1 MGKRLLQCLILTMV
15 IGFSANSLF
24 ADNWKK
30 IEGTKD
36 AVNKIIIFPET
47 PSSYAVASDRY
58 TWAPEKAEPE
68 FYIID
73 GMGFSM
79 TNNKGISFE
88 DAVLEGYYI
97 LDVMKVDDKTM
108 LASSVYKTRGG
119 IIKSTNGG
127 ATWNN
132 EEVSFNN
139 TYFVTEFA
147 KSNNKLLAT
156 AMNTA
161 KGVLV
166 SEDNFDTYTADEQ
179 LSISSRDIA
188 VSNINKNLVFV
199 AGDNSYSGGVLRS
212 LDGGAT
218 WENNDAGIENLRIHT
233 VLPSGIS
240 EHIVYCGADSLTED
254 GVSFGKGI
262 YQSLDTGK
270 TWQSI
275 GASGASIY
283 ALDHHPLYPKFMVAA
298 AGTQGAFISA
308 NNGWWWEQYETGL
321 PDDAQVTTV
330 AAPAWDTTGSGAVFL
345 AGTSAHGLFESE
357 PLRTDVNNNII
368 VNNSLEVEK
377 LYPAPVN
384 DNFTLKWNNP
394 QADQVSIY
402 IADLQGRRVANLI
415 SNFFPSGTNELNWS
429 QAYKLAAGSYM
440 LVLQSSEST
449 AVYKFI
455 KQ

>member
-1 MGKRLLQCLILTMV
+1 MGKKLLQCLILTLI
-15 IGFSANSLF
+15 IGFTTGSLL
-24 ADNWKK
+24 ADNWEKV
-30 IEGTKD
+30 EGTEA
-36 AVNKIIIFPET
+36 AVNKIIIFPNS
-47 PSSYAVASDRY
+47 PSTYAVASDLY
-58 TWAPEKAEPE
+58 SWAPEKVEPE

-73 GMGFSM
+73 GKGFKI
-79 TNNKGISFE
+79 TDNKGTSFN
-88 DAVLEGYYI
+88 DAMLEGHYI
-97 LDVMKVDDKTM
+97 LDIMKIDDNT
-108 LASSVYKTRGG
+108 LIASSVSKTRGG
-119 IIKSTNGG
+119 IVKSTDGG
-127 ATWNN
+127 ATWNDA
-132 EEVSFNN
+132 EVSFNN

-147 KSNNKLLAT
+147 KSNSKILAT

-161 KGVLV
+161 KGIIV
-166 SEDNFDTYTADEQ
+166 SEDNFDTYNMDEQ
-179 LSISSRDIA
+179 LSISSRDIS
-188 VSNINKNLVFV
+188 VSTFDENLIFV

-212 LDGGAT
+212 TDGGDT
-218 WENNDAGIENLRIHT
+218 WEKYSDGISGLRINT
-233 VLPSGIS
+233 VLPSGVDQ
-240 EHIVYCGADSLTED
+240 HIVYCGADSLTED
-254 GVSFGKGI
+254 GVSIGKGI

-270 TWQSI
+270 TWHSV

-298 AGTQGAFISA
+298 AGTQGAFVSA
-308 NNGWWWEQYETGL
+308 NNGWWWEQYETGF
-321 PDDAQVTTV
+321 PDEAQVTTV

-345 AGTSAHGLFESE
+345 SGTAAHGLFESE

-368 VNNSLEVEK
+368 VNNSLEVET

-394 QADQVSIY
+394 KAAQVNIY

-415 SNFFPSGTNELNWS
+415 SNYFPAGTNELNWS

-440 LVLQSSEST
+440 LVLQSSEAT